1 MTREAAIGR
10 ILDALD
16 DALDVFDDLDDSD
29 RPGIALG

>member
-16 DALDVFDDLDDSD
+16 DALDVFDDSD
-29 RPGIALG
+29 RPGIALR